1 MKAYYIFLSLFLA
14 VPLWGSSQSAP
25 YQQEQVERR
34 TFAQERWEKAVAG
47 LNYDEP
53 LSERKRREEEALRL
67 EEAARA
73 GEEGARRQEPL
84 MSEGAVEAILKILSI
99 LAGVVIIAILLRAAL
114 GLAPAPRNRKIGLR
128 GQAGSIR
135 LEEIEENIHESD
147 LDAYIQQA
155 LQQGDYTLAIRLY
168 YLAILKELSLS
179 KAIRWKKDKTNRQY
193 LQEMQQS
200 PLSEPFREVTRIFE
214 RAWYGSRPVGA
225 GEYRQMEPKFRFLA
239 EKAKVRE

>member
-1 MKAYYIFLSLFLA
+1 MKAYYLLLSLFLA
-14 VPLWGSSQSAP
+14 VPLWGSAQSGRYP
-25 YQQEQVERR
+25 QEPVERR
-34 TFAQERWEKAVAG
+34 AFAQDRWEKTVAG
-47 LNYDEP
+47 LNYEEP
-53 LSERKRREEEALRL
+53 LSERERREAEARQREEAG
-67 EEAARA
+67 A
-73 GEEGARRQEPL
+73 EEGGTRRQEPIL
-84 MSEGAVEAILKILSI
+84 SEGTVEAILKILSI
-99 LAGVVIIAILLRAAL
+99 LAGVALIAILLRTVL
-114 GLAPAPRNRKIGLR
+114 GLSPAPRNRKIGLV
-128 GQAGSIR
+128 GQAGAIR
-135 LEEIEENIHESD
+135 LEDIEENIHESD

-225 GEYRQMEPKFRFLA
+225 GEYQQMAPKFRFLA
-239 EKAKVRE
+239 ERAKARE